1 MSNVCYIK
9 IGKHNWVKNYSGR
22 YVSMFS
28 TKTLPDQLMVTDDL
42 DEAAVFHYLD
52 PARRVAEAFGG
63 TIYAPKGRL
72 APISDEE
79 VNDNEKSY

>member
-1 MSNVCYIK
+1 MSNVYYIK

-52 PARRVAEAFGG
+52 PANVAIGG
-63 TIYAPKGRL
+63 VLIVMLVQFLG
-72 APISDEE
+72 D
-79 VNDNEKSY
+79 